1 MVLVTLIGVNLQV
14 MHSNS
19 YPPYVSCLIYIHVY
33 NLDRRK
39 FTGMHGHSYPPPAP
53 RLFPMFLPSVTHH
66 YLSLPT
72 TMSFPT
78 PPLPYAP
85 SHPSPCPLVLLS
97 FAARKQCHASTTDHP
112 LPYIY
117 RPSHPSPCPLAW
129 AHSHSQQGSNAMLQP
144 QTTPFQ
150 EQVLQQ
156 VIYNPEVITITVKS
170 HPCTSITAGAT
181 QPTDKGVVVVEGY
194 PWYMGTVT
202 CVLTQPGST
211 DVSQLQ
217 GSDVTITVDTRG
229 TTTGAQVSDRVSE
242 RWLDDQHVSLADA
255 SNQLIHPPSSLIT
268 SFSSPPPIH
277 PLHPITA

>member
-1 MVLVTLIGVNLQV
+1 MYITLIGVNLQV
-14 MHSNS
+14 CTVILTH
-19 YPPYVSCLIYIHVY
+19 PLHHVSSQCFFPLSHTTTCHFPLPCL
-33 NLDRRK
+33 
-39 FTGMHGHSYPPPAP
+39 FPPP
-53 RLFPMFLPSVTHH
+53 H
-66 YLSLPT
+66 YHMHPL
-72 TMSFPT
+72 T
-78 PPLPYAP
+78 PA
-85 SHPSPCPLVLLS
+85 LVLLS
-97 FAARKQCHASTTDHP
+97 CFHSQQGSNAMLQPQTT
-112 LPYIY
+112 PYHIY
-117 RPSHPSPCPLAW
+117 IPSHPSPCPLAW

-202 CVLTQPGST
+202 CVFTQPGST